1 MSQADTKHEVRSTS
15 KVLLSVSPYHRLLP
29 SSELPA
35 PQQLSPPH
43 TSISIFSTGQLCVSP
58 YHRLLPS
65 SELPAL
71 QQLSPPHTSISIFS
85 TGQHIGLHVRD
96 VKVYIGLVCF
106 CVCIESIICVSV
118 CVCVCATLSSNSC
131 RARSQ

>member
-43 TSISIFSTGQLCVSP
+43 TSISIFSTGQ
-58 YHRLLPS
+58 
-65 SELPAL
+65 
-71 QQLSPPHTSISIFS
+71 
-85 TGQHIGLHVRD
+85 HIGLHVRD
-96 VKVYIGLVCF
+96 VKVYIGVVCF
-106 CVCIESIICVSV
+106 CVCIGSIICVSV
-118 CVCVCATLSSNSC
+118 CVCVCVQLCRPTAAEQGHSSTAATNLPEE
-131 RARSQ
+131 RHLLVGARYRLKGFTPQIA